1 MTPTITNNFN
11 APIGQYIAH
20 VDKIEA
26 HFDKDMTM
34 HIASEPSL
42 PTSPTGQIGPTNS
55 IPTRPTSPTSPT
67 PITIDD
73 YFKGP
78 FRGFGGNTDHLSQ
91 LKSELKNMNY
101 SDTDICRIA
110 VLIYNSHVLN
120 QRRPHTFKDWYSI
133 FTQSL
138 NLPCSNPNRQPRHF
152 QPTDDLR
159 SKFYYIA

>member
-34 HIASEPSL
+34 QLSSDSP
-42 PTSPTGQIGPTNS
+42 SPTTPTD
-55 IPTRPTSPTSPT
+55 PTRPTSLTSPTPPTSPT
-67 PITIDD
+67 IDT

-78 FRGFGGNTDHLSQ
+78 FRGFGGNTDYLSQ
-91 LKSELKNMNY
+91 LKIELKNPNY

-110 VLIYNSHVLN
+110 VLIYQSNVLN
-120 QRRPHTFKDWYSI
+120 NRRPHTFKEWYSL
-133 FTQSL
+133 FTQSF
-138 NLPCSNPNRQPRHF
+138 NLSCDNPNREPRHF

-159 SKFYYIA
+159 STFYYIA